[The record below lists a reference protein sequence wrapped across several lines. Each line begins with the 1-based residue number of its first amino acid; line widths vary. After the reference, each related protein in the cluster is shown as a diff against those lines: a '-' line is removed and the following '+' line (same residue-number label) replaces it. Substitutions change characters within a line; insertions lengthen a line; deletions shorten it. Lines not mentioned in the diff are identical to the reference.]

1 MEDTNE
7 LPKEGKNSEDLTN
20 HTIPVNIDSTDYDNF
35 SDIDEW
41 EDFESFLSD
50 SDLDHG

>member
-1 MEDTNE
+1 MTS
-7 LPKEGKNSEDLTN
+7 LYTEDLTYP
-20 HTIPVNIDSTDYDNF
+20 TMPVNIDSADYDNF